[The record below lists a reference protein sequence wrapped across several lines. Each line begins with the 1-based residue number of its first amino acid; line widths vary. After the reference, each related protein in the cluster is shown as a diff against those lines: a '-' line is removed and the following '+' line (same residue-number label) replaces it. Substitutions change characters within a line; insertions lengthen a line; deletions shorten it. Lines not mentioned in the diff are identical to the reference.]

1 LINLRYHIVS
11 LVAVFLALAI
21 GVVVGSTALKEGTV
35 SVLRATSNGLIRQSQ
50 EERARNQVLQGEL
63 DGYKQFSTAVLPGLV
78 RDKLKDQ
85 SVLLLD
91 TDRVDDSTRKPIE
104 DALKAAGADVDGR
117 ITFASNRLSL
127 VAEGDRTALA
137 ALLNTD
143 QQDPEA
149 LRQALVARLTDRLTG
164 PARLPTDGTAQD
176 KDIITGLDQAN
187 FLADLRLTD
196 RSMRDGTVPFP
207 RTGTSFVVIGPTD
220 NPTLLDPKLFLVPLT
235 QRLAG
240 RATTPVVGVEAAAP
254 GAPSWV
260 EVLRDDQ
267 DLVEQVSTVDDVDRG
282 PGQYALIEAVSRDL
296 ANEPAG
302 QYGFKRGA
310 TGLLPEGL
318 AA

>member
-1 LINLRYHIVS
+1 VINLRYHIVS

-63 DGYKQFSTAVLPGLV
+63 DGYKQFSTAMLPNLV
-78 RDKLKDQ
+78 GGKLKGQ
-85 SVLLLD
+85 AVVLLD
-91 TDRVDDSTRKPIE
+91 TDRVDDKTRKPVE

-117 ITFASNRLSL
+117 VTFASSRLSL
-127 VAEGDRTALA
+127 AAEGDRTALA
-137 ALLNTD
+137 ALLDTD
-143 QQDPEA
+143 QEDPEA
-149 LRQALVARLTDRLTG
+149 LRQALVARLAERLTS
-164 PARLPTDGTAQD
+164 PARLPKNGTAQA
-176 KDIITGLDQAN
+176 KDVLTGLDQAK
-187 FLADLRLTD
+187 FLADLRLTEP
-196 RSMRDGTVPFP
+196 MRDGTVPFP
-207 RTGTSFVVIGPTD
+207 RTGTIFVVIGPTD

-235 QRLAG
+235 QRLSGHAS
-240 RATTPVVGVEAAAP
+240 TPVVGVEAAAP

-267 DLVEQVSTVDDVDRG
+267 DLTDRVSTVDDVDRV
-282 PGQYALIEAVSRDL
+282 PGQFALVEAVSRHL
-296 ANEPAG
+296 AHEPAG

-310 TGLLPEGL
+310 TGLLPEDL